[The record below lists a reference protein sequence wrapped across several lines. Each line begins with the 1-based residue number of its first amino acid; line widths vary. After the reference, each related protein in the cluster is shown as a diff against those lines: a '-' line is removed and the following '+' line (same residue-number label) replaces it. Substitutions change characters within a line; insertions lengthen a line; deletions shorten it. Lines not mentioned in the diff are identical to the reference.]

1 MFVSLAFA
9 LNGAE
14 KLLIKQ
20 DFENQISGTVPTG
33 WSRAWGNQGDDLF
46 RISSEYAVSGQQ
58 SMIFARLSGEN
69 KAQWGLCKRF
79 PHITAGTY
87 KLSFNFMVFGP
98 GNQAS
103 FTFEFRNRDGR
114 EQIFRITFKNR
125 NILLGSYVP
134 LPRKK
139 QTELLGRYE
148 PAEWYNLTLNF
159 PANPAAGK
167 YVIATLTPQG
177 KPEHTKT
184 VRHLINSPKGKFG
197 TMPMCLGPNTNGH
210 RIFIDDFQVSAVNN
224 STIKNNIIKD
234 KKMKKTAAIILASS
248 AVCAGANGVDQKL
261 KNFMAKSQKQRI
273 AVIALGD
280 SNQKFGGHGWTKYMS
295 EAILKKFGAYGTG
308 LIQVAGRV
316 PSWAKA
322 KGSINKGAPNGLAPD
337 LFSYWYLP
345 AGEKQKANWNITGY
359 GIAANHPMD
368 IKGELQYRIK
378 YAVFKNGKGS
388 FRPSVRINKA
398 PWKIFQTDKPVST
411 GGEKNAMSEYIMTVK
426 ADPQRTYPILF
437 SISPINGIING
448 PFIGEFC
455 TIENAGKQT
464 GCSYQTLYAGGGH
477 ALRDMLLNL
486 RKAGDGKIV
495 SFMKFIRESL
505 NGDKSC
511 VVMINSGLNDRNR
524 GVKSSGPEKKALA
537 NTKDGY
543 KDNLKGLT
551 ILLERCWGKAGGT
564 KETIHFAFM
573 PSHPI
578 STPDDPKLVSYRQ
591 GASELATTMDNA
603 SCILLPKL
611 VSQKTM
617 LQDKYYDKRG
627 KAHLT
632 RKGYQKIS
640 EAVTAAIAK

>member
-1 MFVSLAFA
+1 MSVSLAFA

-14 KLLIKQ
+14 TLLIKQ
-20 DFENQISGTVPTG
+20 DFENQISGSVPTG

-46 RISSEYAVSGQQ
+46 RVSSEYAVSGQQ
-58 SMIFARLSGEN
+58 SMLFDRLSGEN
-69 KAQWGLCKRF
+69 KAQWGLCTRF

-114 EQIFRITFKNR
+114 EKIFRITFKDR
-125 NILLGSYVP
+125 NILLGSYAP

-148 PAEWYNLTLNF
+148 PAKWYNMTLKF
-159 PANPAAGK
+159 PANSGAGK
-167 YVIATLTPQG
+167 YVEATLLPLES
-177 KPEHTKT
+177 PEHTKT
-184 VRHLINSPKGKFG
+184 VKHLINFPKGKFG
-197 TMPMCLGPNTNGH
+197 MLMLCIGPNKRGY
-210 RIFIDDFQVSAVNN
+210 RLFIDDFQVSAVNN
-224 STIKNNIIKD
+224 STINNKIIKD
-234 KKMKKTAAIILASS
+234 KKMKKTAAVILAAST
-248 AVCAGANGVDQKL
+248 VCAGANGVDQKL

-280 SNQKFGGHGWTKYMS
+280 SNQQFGGHGWNQYMS
-295 EAILKKFGAYGTG
+295 EAILKQFGAYGTG
-308 LIQVAGRV
+308 LIQVAARV
-316 PSWAKA
+316 PSWVKA
-322 KGSINKGAPNGLAPD
+322 KGSINEGAPNELAPD

-345 AGEKQKANWNITGY
+345 AGERQKANWNITGY
-359 GIAANHPMD
+359 GIAADHPMD
-368 IKGELQYRIK
+368 IRGELQYRIK
-378 YAVFKNGKGS
+378 YAVFKDGKGL

-411 GGEKNAMSEYIMTVK
+411 GGEKNATSEYIMTVK

-437 SISPINGIING
+437 SISPINGMIDG
-448 PFIGEFC
+448 PFLSEFC
-455 TIENAGKQT
+455 AIENAGKQT
-464 GCSYQTLYAGGGH
+464 GCSYQTLYAAGGH

-486 RKAGDGKIV
+486 RKTGDGKIV

-551 ILLERCWGKAGGT
+551 ILLERCWIKAGGA

-591 GASELATTMDNA
+591 GASELAKAMDNA

-611 VSQKTM
+611 VSQITM
-617 LQDKYYDKRG
+617 LKDKYYDKRG

-640 EAVTAAIAK
+640 EAVAAAIAK